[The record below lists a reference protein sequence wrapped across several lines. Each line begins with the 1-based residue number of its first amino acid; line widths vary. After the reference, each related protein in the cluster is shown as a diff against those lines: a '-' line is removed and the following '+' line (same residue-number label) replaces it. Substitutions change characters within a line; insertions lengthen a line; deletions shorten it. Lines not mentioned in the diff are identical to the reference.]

1 MNKYALAQVN
11 IARMLA
17 PIDSPVMADFV
28 DNLDRIN
35 ELAEK
40 SPGFIWRLQGEEN
53 NATALRV
60 FDDDFLIINMSVWES
75 KEALFSFT
83 YSSAHVEILKRK
95 REWFY
100 KMTDMHM
107 ALWYVEAGHEPSPE
121 EAKQRLNYLNE
132 HGESPYAFTF
142 KSTYTLAD
150 FDDYNSEFPNRLP

>member
-1 MNKYALAQVN
+1 MEEYGLAQVN

-28 DNLDRIN
+28 KNLDRIN

-75 KEALFSFT
+75 KNALFNFT

-95 REWFY
+95 KEWFHN
-100 KMTDMHM
+100 MAEIHM
-107 ALWYVEAGHEPSPE
+107 ALWYVEAGHNPSPE
-121 EAKQRLNYLNE
+121 EAKQRLSYLNE

-142 KSTYTLAD
+142 KSMYVMDD
-150 FDDYNSEFPNRLP
+150 FIAYSSKPSNRLP